1 MSRARSGPRARL
13 RLPGVPAAPRPP
25 PSRGPRRPR
34 RRLPTARGGP
44 PGPPALEGAP
54 LPVPLPALG
63 WRRRVS
69 PGGAVPCGA
78 PRGGIPVGPG
88 PAAGAER
95 LLPAPPPGPAAAGSC
110 AMVSVTM
117 ATSEWI
123 QFFKEAGIPPGPA
136 VNYAVM
142 FVDNRIQKNM
152 LMDLNKEIMNE
163 LGITVVGDIIAIL
176 KHAKVVY
183 RQEMCKAA
191 TELLCPSSPNVQ
203 AELRR
208 NANSGRAQRMA
219 ALRAL
224 PGEGPLLNSADEMD
238 ACPAHPSPRGPRAR
252 PHCAAPLA
260 AASRMIANSL
270 SRDSPPAAPL
280 PQRPHASTISVT
292 VSNAPAAAKAGLCD
306 TAEERPMI
314 PVKRRRVTAEMEGKY
329 IINMPRGTTP
339 RTKKILEQQAAKG
352 LQRTSVFDRLG
363 AEAKADTATGGKPT
377 GVFSRLGDALGTDGD
392 KATESDDD
400 CSVLQYAGVLK
411 KLAKPPLKESAEP
424 GGTIKAKA
432 TSSEAKPVP
441 VTAATQRP
449 GLRNAAGIRTA
460 TKPSPAA
467 SKIGGGSVVA
477 VPVEAQDGDVTST
490 KDKSEPEFRV
500 TIKRTWGCGK
510 VSSTS
515 ESPGAQMD
523 SAGTISVF
531 KRLGRKPD

>member
-1 MSRARSGPRARL
+1 
-13 RLPGVPAAPRPP
+13 
-25 PSRGPRRPR
+25 
-34 RRLPTARGGP
+34 
-44 PGPPALEGAP
+44 
-54 LPVPLPALG
+54 
-63 WRRRVS
+63 
-69 PGGAVPCGA
+69 
-78 PRGGIPVGPG
+78 
-88 PAAGAER
+88 
-95 LLPAPPPGPAAAGSC
+95 
-110 AMVSVTM
+110 MVSVTM

-176 KHAKVVY
+176 KHAKIVY

-191 TELLCPSSPNVQ
+191 TESLCPGSPNVQ

-208 NANSGRAQRMA
+208 NANS
-219 ALRAL
+219 
-224 PGEGPLLNSADEMD
+224 
-238 ACPAHPSPRGPRAR
+238 
-252 PHCAAPLA
+252 

-270 SRDSPPAAPL
+270 SRDSPPTSPL
-280 PQRPHASTISVT
+280 RQRPHASKISVT
-292 VSNAPAAAKAGLCD
+292 VSNKLATTKAGLCD
-306 TAEERPMI
+306 TADENPTI

-329 IINMPRGTTP
+329 IINMPKGTTP

-363 AEAKADTATGGKPT
+363 AETKADMTTGGKPT
-377 GVFSRLGDALGTDGD
+377 GVFSRLGETLGTDGD

-411 KLAKPPLKESAEP
+411 KLTKPPRKESSEP

-432 TSSEAKPVP
+432 TSSEAKPVT
-441 VTAATQRP
+441 VTAAIQR
-449 GLRNAAGIRTA
+449 LSHRNATGIHTGV
-460 TKPSPAA
+460 KPQLQAA
-467 SKIGGGSVVA
+467 SKIGVISIAA
-477 VPVEAQDGDVTST
+477 VPVEAQDGSVTST
-490 KDKSEPEFRV
+490 KDKSEPGFRV

-515 ESPGAQMD
+515 ENTGAQMD
-523 SAGTISVF
+523 SAGTVSVF
-531 KRLGRKPD
+531 KRLGKKPD